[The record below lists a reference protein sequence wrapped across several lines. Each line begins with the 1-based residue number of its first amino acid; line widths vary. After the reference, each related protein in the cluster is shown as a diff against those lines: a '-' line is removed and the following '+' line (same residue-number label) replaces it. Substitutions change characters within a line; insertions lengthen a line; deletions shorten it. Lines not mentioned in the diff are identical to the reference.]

1 MYERSR
7 AEMVQRYVVEPGI
20 EDPRIHAAML
30 KVPRHEF
37 VDQALAHQAY
47 QGKSLPIYGGQ
58 TISHPTTVAWMTS
71 LLEVKEGARVLEIG
85 TGSGYQ
91 AAILAEMGVK
101 VFSIERLPELA
112 RRTQTLLE
120 RLGYYS
126 IGVRIG
132 DGTVGWNAHAPYDG
146 IIVTAASPSIPEG
159 LFRQLAEHGRMIIP
173 VGGKERQKL
182 LVVTREN
189 NDIRIL
195 KDFDRSFVPLI
206 GKEGWTL

>member
-7 AEMVQRYVVEPGI
+7 AEMVEKYVIEQGV
-20 EDPRIHAAML
+20 EDPRIIKAML
-30 KVPRHEF
+30 KIPRHEF

-47 QGKSLPIYGGQ
+47 KGKSLPIAGGQ
-58 TISHPTTVAWMTS
+58 TISHPTTVAWMTD
-71 LLEVKEGARVLEIG
+71 LLELGGEERILEIG

-91 AAILAEMGVK
+91 AAVLAEIGVK

-126 IGVRIG
+126 VGIKIG
-132 DGTVGWNAHAPYDG
+132 DGTVGWNAHAPYDR
-146 IIVTAASPSIPEG
+146 IIVTAASPGVPEN
-159 LFRQLAEHGRMIIP
+159 LFNQLKESGRMIIP
-173 VGGKERQKL
+173 VGEKSQQKL
-182 LVVTREN
+182 LIITKEN
-189 NDIRIL
+189 NQVHIL
-195 KDFDRSFVPLI
+195 GDYNRSFVPLI